1 MRIVIAPDS
10 FKGSLDAGDAA
21 NIIKEGVLSVL
32 PEAEVELIPMADGGE
47 GTVDAMVA
55 ATGGRIVKAVVK
67 GPLMEDVESRFGI
80 LGDGET
86 AVIEMASA
94 SGLTLVPPGRRNPL
108 TATTY
113 GTGQLILRALD
124 LGCRKFVVGI
134 GGSATVD
141 GGTGMARALGVRFV
155 DAEGKDIDQ
164 GGGFLDS
171 LHDIDMG
178 GLDPRIRESVFR
190 AACDVDN
197 PLTGETGAARVY
209 GPQKGASDDMI
220 QILDRN
226 LSHLSCIVQRVTGQN
241 LKDIPGAGAGGG
253 MGFGL
258 MSFLNA
264 RLESG
269 VQIVLETVAFQ
280 SRVEGAGLI
289 ITGEGNIDSQTYHGK
304 TILGV
309 SRIAKKL
316 GIPVVAIA
324 GGIKGDMSLL
334 HREGIT
340 AAISICS
347 GPMSV
352 DTAMENA
359 GVLLRDAAASAM
371 KLIGINL

>member
-10 FKGSLDAGDAA
+10 FKGSLDAEDAA
-21 NIIKEGVLSVL
+21 NIIKEGVLSVM
-32 PEAEVELIPMADGGE
+32 PQAEVELIPMADGGE

-67 GPLMEDVESRFGI
+67 GPLLEDVESRFGI

-86 AVIEMASA
+86 AVIDIASA
-94 SGLTLVPPGRRNPL
+94 SGLTLIPPGRRNPM

-113 GTGQLILRALD
+113 GTGQLILKALD
-124 LGCRKFVVGI
+124 LGCRKFVIGI

-141 GGTGMARALGVRFV
+141 GGTGMAAALGVRFL
-155 DAEGKDIDQ
+155 DAEGKDIGH
-164 GGGFLDS
+164 GGGFLDR
-171 LHDIDMG
+171 LTDIDIG

-209 GPQKGASDDMI
+209 GPQKGASGDMI
-220 QILDRN
+220 QVLDRN
-226 LSHLSCIVQRVTGQN
+226 LNHLGCIVQRVTGQN
-241 LKDIPGAGAGGG
+241 LKNLPGAGAGGG
-253 MGFGL
+253 LGFGL

-269 VQIVLETVAFQ
+269 VKIVLETAGFQ
-280 SRVEGAGLI
+280 HRAAGAGLI

-304 TILGV
+304 TVLGV
-309 SRIAKKL
+309 SRIAKGL

-324 GGIKGDMSLL
+324 GGVKGDMSLL
-334 HREGIT
+334 HREGVT
-340 AAISICS
+340 AAVSICS
-347 GPMSV
+347 GPMSI
-352 DTAMENA
+352 DTAMEKA
-359 GVLLRDAAASAM
+359 AVLLRDAAANCM
-371 KLIGINL
+371 KLIEINL